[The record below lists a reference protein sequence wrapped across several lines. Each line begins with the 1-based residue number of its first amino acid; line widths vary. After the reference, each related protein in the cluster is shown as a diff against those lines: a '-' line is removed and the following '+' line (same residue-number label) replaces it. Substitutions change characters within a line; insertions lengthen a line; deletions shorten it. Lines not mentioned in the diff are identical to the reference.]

1 MGGSERAR
9 EGVSQRE
16 MSEQR
21 RDWVRGRSL
30 ANLGGSKSGGGER
43 ASEGVSQGMCS
54 SQVGSG
60 SVEESSKPGRE

>member
-1 MGGSERAR
+1 
-9 EGVSQRE
+9 

-30 ANLGGSKSGGGER
+30 ASLGGSKSGGGER
-43 ASEGVSQGMCS
+43 ASEGVSQLMCA

-60 SVEESSKPGRE
+60 SVEESSEPGREWVRERK